1 MRTRV
6 VSGFVAIFVTGV
18 SQIASAQAPPAAQP
32 RTESP
37 TLKVEAPKALVDG
50 PKAAGDAPKAIEKPK
65 TEGLTATAAAG
76 GMFVNG
82 NAKTTAITGS
92 GAIDYKFSENSIGAQ
107 IVGNYAEG
115 GKGSDTDTFLQ
126 TANIQGRGRYDRYL
140 TDRLGAF
147 MMYTA
152 TVSTLPTAIDAVARG
167 AAIDAARDAAE
178 GTVTRPPPTP

>member
-1 MRTRV
+1 M
-6 VSGFVAIFVTGV
+6 GV
-18 SQIASAQAPPAAQP
+18 SQVASAQTAPAAQP

-37 TLKVEAPKALVDG
+37 TLKVDAPKALVDG
-50 PKAAGDAPKAIEKPK
+50 PKAVGDAPKAVEKPK
-65 TEGLTATAAAG
+65 TEGVTATASAG

-92 GAIDYKFSENSIGAQ
+92 GAIDYKFDENSLGAQ

-115 GKGSDTDTFLQ
+115 GKGSDTDTYLQ

-147 MMYTA
+147 MMYTHRYDQ
-152 TVSTLPTAIDAVARG
+152 LQGFDARINVDPGVKYLVLLEDKYQLGIEAG
-167 AAIDAARDAAE
+167 YDLQY
-178 GTVTRPPPTP
+178 